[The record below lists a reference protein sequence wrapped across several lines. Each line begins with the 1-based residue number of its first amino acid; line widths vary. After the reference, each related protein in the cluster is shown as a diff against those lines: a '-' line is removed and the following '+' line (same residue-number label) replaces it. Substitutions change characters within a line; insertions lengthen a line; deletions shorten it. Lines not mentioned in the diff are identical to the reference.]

1 MRRRLKAV
9 TVAWTP
15 AIRLRKTLE
24 ATGSKTP
31 TRKPGVWGTQRVLR
45 TCGRDHPA
53 VTDQGRYQLLGDHR
67 GNTKILLP
75 WFHSGLPPFSVPT
88 IWLTS
93 WLFSTQKYSM
103 ISVFTIKGECPN
115 SVNGLVYA
123 PGSSMVTSNSRCPE
137 SGRRKRSVTC
147 S

>member
-1 MRRRLKAV
+1 MRRRLNAV
-9 TVAWTP
+9 TAAVTP
-15 AIRLRKTLE
+15 AIR
-24 ATGSKTP
+24 
-31 TRKPGVWGTQRVLR
+31 RVEHPSHLR
-45 TCGRDHPA
+45 TCGRGQPA
-53 VTDQGRYQLLGDHR
+53 VTDPRRHQLLSDQWVKW
-67 GNTKILLP
+67 KIRLP
-75 WFHSGLPPFSVPT
+75 WLHSGLPPFSVPT

-137 SGRRKRSVTC
+137 SG
-147 S
+147 